1 MSTTALLVRWAQG
14 HLEIA
19 QPGATVREEGFL
31 KAGSS
36 QSAEDATELATA
48 LLDRVAERE
57 ESITVAVEGAFTG
70 AIGATLTAPD
80 LDGNAA
86 TWRIIGINYT
96 QDDDG
101 NVTRVPVLEL
111 VP

>member
-14 HLEIA
+14 YFQIA
-19 QPGATVREEGFL
+19 QPGATVREEGYL

-57 ESITVAVEGAFTG
+57 ESITAAVEGAFTG
-70 AIGATLTAPD
+70 AIGATLIAPD
-80 LDGNAA
+80 LEGNAA
-86 TWRIIGINYT
+86 TWRIVGVNYT
-96 QDDDG
+96 QDDEG
-101 NVTRVPVLEL
+101 HVTRVPILEL

>member
-14 HLEIA
+14 YLELA
-19 QPGATVREEGFL
+19 AVGAAVREEGFL

-36 QSAEDATELATA
+36 QSSEDATELAQA

-57 ESITVAVEGAFTG
+57 ETITVAVEGAF
-70 AIGATLTAPD
+70 AAVIGDTLTAPD

-86 TWRIIGINYT
+86 TWRVVGINYT
-96 QDDDG
+96 ADEEG
-101 NVTRVPVLEL
+101 HVTRVPILEL